1 MAKEGKLTGLI
12 QFRVDPDL
20 ERAIKA
26 LSVRRGEE
34 LADLCRRILREAVCR
49 ESLEDGTDAVAKI
62 VRQVMRDVLK
72 PMEERLAKI
81 NAKNAIVAG
90 TAMYMNMQV
99 IEDAGHDSHDIYT
112 KARKKAVALLQE
124 REGETP

>member
-49 ESLEDGTDAVAKI
+49 ESLEDGADAVAKI

-72 PMEERLAKI
+72 PTEERLAKI
-81 NAKNAIVAG
+81 NAKTAIMSG
-90 TAMYMNMQV
+90 TAVWMSRQV
-99 IEDAGHDSHDIYT
+99 LEEAGYDTDFIYAQ
-112 KARKKAVALLQE
+112 ARKKAVAFLQE
-124 REGETP
+124 REGETL